1 MFIKCILVFIF
12 VLLRGMF
19 AAMDT
24 AFVYIDKYKVSKSTK
39 KDRKSEKIQ
48 KLIDDRIRF
57 WGITEIGI
65 ILAELF
71 LTAYAAEEFTYPLA
85 FKIQSLGF
93 AYDTSVLLAV
103 IALTV
108 ILTFALLLF
117 GTILPKQMARNNPE
131 KVAYRYIN
139 FVWLFSK
146 INHPFEWFVRKVA
159 KIFSK
164 IYGIEEDPESKLTE
178 KQIKMIIAE
187 GQKQGALEGLEK
199 QIAIKGLDFDDI
211 EIKNIMIKKEDVNF
225 LNIDSDSKAI
235 LENINTYKYTRI
247 PIYKENIVKKEN
259 IIGIFNIK
267 DLIVEYSKNKR
278 MNINIVKH
286 IRPIEFVDKNEKI
299 SEVFKKLQKHKA
311 SMAIVIDE
319 KDIVYGIVTMEDIL
333 EMLVGKI
340 FDEYEKSK

>member
-1 MFIKCILVFIF
+1 M
-12 VLLRGMF
+12 
-19 AAMDT
+19 
-24 AFVYIDKYKVSKSTK
+24 
-39 KDRKSEKIQ
+39 
-48 KLIDDRIRF
+48 
-57 WGITEIGI
+57 
-65 ILAELF
+65 
-71 LTAYAAEEFTYPLA
+71 
-85 FKIQSLGF
+85 
-93 AYDTSVLLAV
+93 
-103 IALTV
+103 
-108 ILTFALLLF
+108 
-117 GTILPKQMARNNPE
+117 
-131 KVAYRYIN
+131 
-139 FVWLFSK
+139 
-146 INHPFEWFVRKVA
+146 
-159 KIFSK
+159 
-164 IYGIEEDPESKLTE
+164 IE
-178 KQIKMIIAE
+178 
-187 GQKQGALEGLEK
+187 
-199 QIAIKGLDFDDI
+199 LDFDDI

-247 PIYKENIVKKEN
+247 PIYKENAAKKEN

>member
-1 MFIKCILVFIF
+1 M
-12 VLLRGMF
+12 
-19 AAMDT
+19 
-24 AFVYIDKYKVSKSTK
+24 
-39 KDRKSEKIQ
+39 
-48 KLIDDRIRF
+48 
-57 WGITEIGI
+57 
-65 ILAELF
+65 
-71 LTAYAAEEFTYPLA
+71 
-85 FKIQSLGF
+85 
-93 AYDTSVLLAV
+93 
-103 IALTV
+103 
-108 ILTFALLLF
+108 
-117 GTILPKQMARNNPE
+117 
-131 KVAYRYIN
+131 
-139 FVWLFSK
+139 
-146 INHPFEWFVRKVA
+146 
-159 KIFSK
+159 
-164 IYGIEEDPESKLTE
+164 IE
-178 KQIKMIIAE
+178 
-187 GQKQGALEGLEK
+187 
-199 QIAIKGLDFDDI
+199 LDFDDI